1 MNFRPEFIEY
11 FVRAAG
17 DYPPPS
23 DAAPTAQE
31 QRALHRR
38 LAAKIGPARAM
49 RTRDF
54 TIAAPHPVPAR
65 LFTPDCPGPLPLFL
79 FIHGGGW
86 IGGDLDTHDV
96 LCREFAHGARCA
108 VVAIDYR
115 LAPENKFPAPLEDA
129 LAAAKFCLEHA
140 LDLGA
145 DPSRVAIGGDSAG
158 GNLTAAA
165 VLALRDRGGAM
176 PVLQVLIYPATDF
189 RMLTPAFSNFA
200 GPGLGPREFIWCKAH
215 YLNHERDAL
224 DPRASPILGN
234 LEGLPPTFVT
244 TAENDVL
251 CDDGEAYAL
260 ALAKAGVPVQV
271 RRYLGHPHGF
281 LSLPLEIGPTAAG
294 IADVCAALR
303 QAFERA

>member
-1 MNFRPEFIEY
+1 MQLRSEFIEH
-11 FVRAAG
+11 FVRSAG

-23 DAAPTAQE
+23 DTAPTASE

-38 LAAKIGPARAM
+38 LAAKIGPVRAM
-49 RTRDF
+49 PTQDF
-54 TIAAPHPVPAR
+54 TIPAAHPVPAR
-65 LFTPDCPGPLPLFL
+65 LFTPDFPAPLPLFL
-79 FIHGGGW
+79 FVHGGGW
-86 IGGDLDTHDV
+86 IGGDLDTHEA

-115 LAPENKFPAPLEDA
+115 LAPENKFPAALEDA
-129 LAAAKFCLEHA
+129 LAAAEFCLEHA
-140 LDLGA
+140 VDLGA

-158 GNLTAAA
+158 GNLTAALM
-165 VLALRDRGGAM
+165 LALRDRGGAM
-176 PVLQVLIYPATDF
+176 PVLQALIYPATDF
-189 RMLTPAFSNFA
+189 RMLTPAFSTFA
-200 GPGLGPREFIWCKAH
+200 GPGLGPREFLWCKQQ
-215 YLNHERDAL
+215 YLNHDREAL

-234 LEGLPPTFVT
+234 LEGLPPALVT

-281 LSLPLEIGPTAAG
+281 LSLPLEVGPTVAG

-303 QAFERA
+303 HAFAHP